1 MSLRRKKA
9 RLPDIFFMP
18 EGTKERIPP
27 HNDDAERAVLGGLML
42 DEDAIATAI
51 PYIRPADFYSNAN
64 RRVCEA
70 IFNLYNRGVKA
81 DILTVVDELKATGN
95 LDAAGGPAYI
105 ASLTN
110 VVPTIANS
118 EYYAKIV
125 QDNSVRRALIRISG
139 TTGVE
144 AYDESKDSRMI
155 LENAQQRFF
164 DLTDARQTLTYKSVK
179 EIIPK
184 TIDIIEKLHRS
195 NREYT
200 GVPSGF
206 DELDR
211 MTSGFQ
217 PADLII
223 IGARPSVGKT
233 ALALSMA
240 ANITLGKNSLG
251 QKTEKKTPAAF
262 FSLEMSDHALMMR
275 LLSSETGISS
285 NALRTGYFTA
295 SDLNR
300 LVQAAGKLYEAP
312 LYLVDMPNMKLL
324 DLRAQARR
332 LRAAE
337 KIEIIFVDYISLIG
351 SENTLLPRHEQ
362 VAEIS
367 RSLKSLARELNI
379 PSVALSQISRDVEKR
394 NTSGSARPVLADL
407 RESGSIE
414 QDADLVLFLHRDKK
428 AEKNDSNTTPAQP
441 GDVDVPTDLIVAKQ
455 RNGPTGQ
462 IQILFRTKY
471 AHYVAMEKNTAG

>member
-1 MSLRRKKA
+1 
-9 RLPDIFFMP
+9 MP
-18 EGTKERIPP
+18 GGTNERIPP
-27 HNDDAERAVLGGLML
+27 HNDEAEKAVLGGLML

-51 PYIRPADFYSNAN
+51 QYIRPADFYSNAN

-81 DILTVVDELKATGN
+81 DILTVVEELKGSAA
-95 LDAAGGPAYI
+95 LDAAGGAAYV

-118 EYYAKIV
+118 EYYAQIV
-125 QDNSVRRALIRISG
+125 QDNSVRRALIRIAG
-139 TTGVE
+139 ETGVD
-144 AYDESKDSRMI
+144 AYNESKESRQI
-155 LENAQQRFF
+155 LEDAQQRFF
-164 DLTDARQTLTYKSVK
+164 ELTDARQTLTYKSVK
-179 EIIPK
+179 EIIPQ
-184 TIDIIEKLHRS
+184 TIEIIEKLHKA

-217 PADLII
+217 PADLVI

-240 ANITLGKNSLG
+240 ANITMGKNSAG
-251 QKTEKKTPAAF
+251 QSTEKRIPAAF
-262 FSLEMSDHALMMR
+262 FSLEMSNHALMMR
-275 LLSSETGISS
+275 LLSAETGISS
-285 NALRTGYFTA
+285 NALRTGYFTG
-295 SDLNR
+295 SDGNR
-300 LVQAAGKLYEAP
+300 LIQAAGKLYDAP
-312 LYLVDMPNMKLL
+312 LYFVDMPNLKLL

-332 LRAAE
+332 LRAME
-337 KIEIIFVDYISLIG
+337 QVEIIFIDYISLIG
-351 SENTLLPRHEQ
+351 SENTTLPRHEQ

-379 PSVALSQISRDVEKR
+379 PIVALSQISRDVEKR

-414 QDADLVLFLHRDKK
+414 QDADIVLFLHRDKK
-428 AEKNDSNTTPAQP
+428 TEKSDGTPAP
-441 GDVDVPTDLIVAKQ
+441 AGDTDIPTELIIAKQ
-455 RNGPTGQ
+455 RNGPTGM
-462 IQILFRTKY
+462 IQILFRTKHT
-471 AHYVAMEKNTAG
+471 HYVSMEKNTAH